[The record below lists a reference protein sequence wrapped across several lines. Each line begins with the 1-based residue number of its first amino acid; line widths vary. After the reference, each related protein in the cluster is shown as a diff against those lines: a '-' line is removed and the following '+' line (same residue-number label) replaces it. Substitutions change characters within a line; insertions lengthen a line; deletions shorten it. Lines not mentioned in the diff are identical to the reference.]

1 MLCTVICVLLIV
13 LGFVLID
20 KFYSE
25 FFGSIIFVVG
35 IGGTIICALLIVF
48 TQLPKQANYEKSVM
62 HREMLEYRIE
72 HQEDNQIGNE
82 LLYSEILE
90 FNQKVYSAKKWSQN
104 PWVNW
109 FVNDKI
115 AELDYIEYSEQGG
128 EPV

>member
-1 MLCTVICVLLIV
+1 MLCTIICVLLIV
-13 LGFVLID
+13 LGFILID
-20 KFYSE
+20 KFHSE
-25 FFGSIIFVVG
+25 NLGAIIFVAG
-35 IGGTIICALLIVF
+35 ICGTLMCALLILSA
-48 TQLPKQANYEKSVM
+48 QLPKQANYEKSVM

-90 FNQKVYSAKKWSQN
+90 FNQKVYSVKRWSQN

-128 EPV
+128 ERV